1 MAEAKRRNILH
12 VALLREMA
20 DKDALRQQVVE
31 STKLLLKAVDRL
43 ESTCKGEGRSGNQ
56 ASSSSSR
63 VYKKQQDLQN
73 THLCKNEPPIFSK
86 LTFFGD
92 NHLPY

>member
-56 ASSSSSR
+56 ASISSST
-63 VYKKQQDLQN
+63 VYKKQQELFFQN
-73 THLCKNEPPIFSK
+73 TPL
-86 LTFFGD
+86 
-92 NHLPY
+92 